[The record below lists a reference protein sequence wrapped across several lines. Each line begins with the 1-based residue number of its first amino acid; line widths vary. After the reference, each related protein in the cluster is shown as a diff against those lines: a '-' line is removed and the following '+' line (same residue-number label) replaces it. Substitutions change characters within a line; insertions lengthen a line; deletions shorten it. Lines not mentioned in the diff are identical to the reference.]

1 MYMETSH
8 HNSQTY
14 IILMNSS
21 ENYSLEMGLSNK
33 IKKEEKRSRNLEGGN
48 EDHVGFLAFFSVP
61 TLPDCPKHAVGVT
74 GLKEVFVFIL

>member
-1 MYMETSH
+1 METSH

-21 ENYSLEMGLSNK
+21 ENYNLEMGLSNK

-48 EDHVGFLAFFSVP
+48 EDHVGFLAFSAFPPFLTVQS
-61 TLPDCPKHAVGVT
+61 TLWESLA
-74 GLKEVFVFIL
+74 